1 MANKKKVDFAWT
13 EDEIVRSYKEALN
26 PIRQIGV
33 LADLNA
39 CTQAQI
45 CGVLKRAGLKLPV
58 KPAEA
63 ITKTETRRR
72 KARAAAGFAYG
83 KKILLERNGRMYSV
97 KDAAKIHEKSENW
110 IRVRARGTD
119 ICVIGDA
126 EYVVHRYQNGIPA
139 EGK

>member
-1 MANKKKVDFAWT
+1 MAKRKNELPWT
-13 EDEIVRSYKEALN
+13 DGEIITHYRQAAN
-26 PIRQIGV
+26 PYVIIGV

-58 KPAEA
+58 KPKEA
-63 ITKTETRRR
+63 VTKTETRRR
-72 KARAAAGFAYG
+72 AARAAAGFAYG

-97 KDAAKIHEKSENW
+97 KDVAKIHDKSENW
-110 IRVRARGTD
+110 VRVLSRGTD
-119 ICVIGDA
+119 ICVIGDT
-126 EYVVHRYQNGIPA
+126 EYVVHRYNNGIPA

>member
-1 MANKKKVDFAWT
+1 MANKKKADFAWS
-13 EDEIVRSYKEALN
+13 EEEIVRSYKEALN
-26 PIRQIGV
+26 PARQIGV

-58 KPAEA
+58 KPKEA
-63 ITKTETRRR
+63 VTKTETRRR
-72 KARAAAGFAYG
+72 AARAAAGFAYG
-83 KKILLERNGRMYSV
+83 KKILLERGGRMYSV
-97 KDAAKIHEKSENW
+97 KDVAKIHEKSENW

>member
-13 EDEIVRSYKEALN
+13 EDEIVRSYKEAMN

-97 KDAAKIHEKSENW
+97 GEVAKIHEKSENW

-119 ICVIGDA
+119 ICVIGDT